1 MGNDNINILSNFT
14 QCYVKNGHRP
24 FFTVCRVQSTEFR
37 VQLMNHYTGL
47 HRWCKLD
54 TALRRYDAFDKHLVL
69 YLCLVGQNLMSN
81 FFRDFFNIFYLL
93 KYR

>member
-1 MGNDNINILSNFT
+1 MGNNNINILSNIA
-14 QCYVKNGHRP
+14 QCYVKKNGRRP
-24 FFTVCRVQSTEFR
+24 FFLQFAVFR
-37 VQLMNHYTGL
+37 VQLMNYYTGL

-69 YLCLVGQNLMSN
+69 YLCLVERNLTSN
-81 FFRDFFNIFYLL
+81 FFRDFFNIFHLL